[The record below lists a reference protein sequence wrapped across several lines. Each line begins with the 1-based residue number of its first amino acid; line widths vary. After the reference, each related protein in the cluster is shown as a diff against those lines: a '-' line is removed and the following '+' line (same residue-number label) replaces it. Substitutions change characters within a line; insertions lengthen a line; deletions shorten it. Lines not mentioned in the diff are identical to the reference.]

1 MSRMSRSPVVL
12 GLPLLLL
19 AVAAHAQKITPD
31 AVVTAAEAAMTKSLA
46 IESILDAAKTLF
58 WSLAVISLV
67 WTMGM
72 LVLRQDLGEVLLELV
87 RFVVVTGTF
96 YWLLVNASDGEGGD
110 GFIADIVDSFFE
122 LGEGMGDGMG
132 AARFRTHADAFV
144 ARGLRIYFTTLDA
157 TRTGSEADQ
166 LLAGGIAILILVL
179 LTVVAAQF
187 LVALVTAWL
196 LGYAGIFLLGFGGA
210 RWTSALAINYYKHA
224 LAVGT
229 SVLMLG
235 VLGAGGHRA
244 IEGLSSASMNASDP
258 RFMWLGM
265 MLAVSVLVLVLA
277 IRIPQ
282 FFYTLVTGSH
292 LGVLAGSAGVIGSA
306 IAMGGGAA
314 FAAATGRTGTV
325 VHGDAHG
332 GFSGGPSSARTASV
346 MDAVQRSASVGR
358 DEASP

>member
-1 MSRMSRSPVVL
+1 MSRMSRSSLVL
-12 GLPLLLL
+12 GVSLLL
-19 AVAAHAQKITPD
+19 AFSAYGQEVTPD
-31 AVVTAAEAAMTKSLA
+31 AVASAVETAMTKSLS
-46 IESILDAAKTLF
+46 IKGILDAAKTLF

-122 LGEGMGDGMG
+122 LGDGLGDGMG
-132 AARFRTHADAFV
+132 VSRFHAHADAFV
-144 ARGLRIYFTTLDA
+144 ARGLRIYFSTLDA
-157 TRTGSEADQ
+157 TRAGSDADQ

-179 LTVVAAQF
+179 LTIVAAQF

-210 RWTSALAINYYKHA
+210 RWTSALAISYYKHA
-224 LAVGT
+224 LAVGI

-235 VLGAGGHRA
+235 LLGAGGHRV
-244 IEGLSSASMNASDP
+244 IESLSTASMNASDP

-265 MLAVSVLVLVLA
+265 MLSVSVLVLVLA
-277 IRIPQ
+277 VRVPQ

-306 IAMGGGAA
+306 IATGGVAA
-314 FAAATGRTGTV
+314 FTAATGR
-325 VHGDAHG
+325 AG
-332 GFSGGPSSARTASV
+332 GAAYGGAPLDVPGGSPGARATSV
-346 MDAVQRSASVGR
+346 MDAVQRSSALGR
-358 DEASP
+358 DETPP